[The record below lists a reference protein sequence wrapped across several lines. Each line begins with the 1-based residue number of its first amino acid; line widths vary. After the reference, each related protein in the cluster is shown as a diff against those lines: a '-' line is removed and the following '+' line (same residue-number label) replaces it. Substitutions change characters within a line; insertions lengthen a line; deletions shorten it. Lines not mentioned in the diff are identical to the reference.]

1 MGDNS
6 DFSSASLAQTEPV
19 TEVTSKFDSLEEA
32 KRYIESREVEQRVQ
46 YVLRRDS
53 DQFDKNGELL
63 QNDRTWRSTDFAIQL
78 LC

>member
-1 MGDNS
+1 MDAIDQIMGDRLDS
-6 DFSSASLAQTEPV
+6 SFSSASLAQTEPV

-63 QNDRTWRSTDFAIQL
+63 
-78 LC
+78 

>member
-63 QNDRTWRSTDFAIQL
+63 GNDHTWRST
-78 LC
+78 